1 MSLRIA
7 SVLAGVLLQAG
18 FACAGGSCAA
28 PVGCQ
33 GCGERPIIVHVIP
46 KYVAAP
52 CKRTPPLC
60 HCLPPPRARVLD
72 TVAVERVAAPFL
84 RQELVVSREQLRVVP
99 LVAEERLGEPLRD
112 RQLRSECG
120 TQPEADRS
128 RAAPATEDSL
138 EQRLSRLE
146 QGLATIKQ
154 LMVEE
159 RKRELE
165 RLP

>member
-1 MSLRIA
+1 MPGAAALPR
-7 SVLAGVLLQAG
+7 
-18 FACAGGSCAA
+18 CAA
-28 PVGCQ
+28 KDVPNARSSSMSYQ
-33 GCGERPIIVHVIP
+33 STWPRPASAPRPFVI
-46 KYVAAP
+46 A
-52 CKRTPPLC
+52 CRL
-60 HCLPPPRARVLD
+60 RGARVLD

-99 LVAEERLGEPLRD
+99 VVADERRGEPLRD

-120 TQPEADRS
+120 SQLEADRS

-165 RLP
+165 RLPAEK